1 MLRASYPLIAAAA
14 LLAGCANRDPYQRL
28 DVWRPTG
35 ANSANL
41 AAMVADPRDLIRGHG
56 TDRQLTKAQE
66 LAVDRIWLDQ
76 PKGLGGGAAASGASG
91 GSSGGSGSGGG
102 GGSSGSG
109 GGTGAGG

>member
-1 MLRASYPLIAAAA
+1 MTRVAIPLIAALA
-14 LLAGCANRDPYQRL
+14 LLAGCANRDPYERL

-41 AAMVADPRDLIRGHG
+41 AAMVANPHDLIRGHG

-66 LAVDRIWLDQ
+66 LAVDRVWQDQ
-76 PKGLGGGAAASGASG
+76 PKGLGGTAATSSSSG
-91 GSSGGSGSGGG
+91 GGSGGSGGSGGG
-102 GGSSGSG
+102 SSSGSG